1 MQKADEI
8 SYHDTQDVDIF
19 QLARLFEQAG
29 WHDRSRDTGRL
40 AKLVSGSLFVV
51 SAWHGD
57 RLVGFARAISDGVSH
72 AYVSDVAVR
81 EDYRR
86 RGIGRE
92 LLRRLVSGRDDIS
105 FVLHARAD
113 LEAFCAERGFQVATD
128 MWRRAPARKA

>member
-1 MQKADEI
+1 VQRAGEI

-57 RLVGFARAISDGVSH
+57 RLVGFARAISDGVSD
-72 AYVSDVAVR
+72 AYVRDVAVL

-105 FVLHARAD
+105 FVLDARVE
-113 LEAFCAERGFQVATD
+113 LEPLCTERGFLLAPE
-128 MWRRAPARKA
+128 MWRRARKA